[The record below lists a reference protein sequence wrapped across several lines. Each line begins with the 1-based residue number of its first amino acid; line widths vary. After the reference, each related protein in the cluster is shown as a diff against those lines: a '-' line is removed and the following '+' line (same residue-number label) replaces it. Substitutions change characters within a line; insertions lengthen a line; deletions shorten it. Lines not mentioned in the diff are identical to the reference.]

1 MMSKPVTILALVAI
15 LLLLCS
21 PSFAH
26 HGVNSEYDSSHPIT
40 LKGTVTEY
48 AFSNP
53 HIQIYF
59 DVKDAHGQI
68 VRWGCEGPSPGR
80 LIRDGW
86 PRNATKPGD
95 QITITLDPARSG
107 SPVGALRKIVLPDG
121 KVLSVAP
128 LVPQK

>member
-1 MMSKPVTILALVAI
+1 MSKIVTILASIAG
-15 LLLLCS
+15 LLMLCS
-21 PSFAH
+21 SSFAH
-26 HGVNSEYDSSHPIT
+26 HGVNSEYDGSHPIT

-59 DVKDAHGQI
+59 DVKDAKGQI
-68 VRWGCEGPSPGR
+68 VHWGCEGPSPGR

-86 PRNATKPGD
+86 PRNATKRGD

-107 SPVGALRKIVLPDG
+107 APVGALRKMVLADG
-121 KVLSVAP
+121 KVLSVVP
-128 LVPQK
+128 LVPQQ

>member
-1 MMSKPVTILALVAI
+1 MAKWVTILASVAA
-15 LLLLCS
+15 LLMLCS
-21 PSFAH
+21 SSFAH
-26 HGVNSEYDSSHPIT
+26 HGVNSEYDGSHPIT

-59 DVKDAHGQI
+59 DVKDANGQI
-68 VRWGCEGPSPGR
+68 VHWGCEGPSPGR

-107 SPVGALRKIVLPDG
+107 APVGALRKMVLPGG

-128 LVPQK
+128 LVPQQ